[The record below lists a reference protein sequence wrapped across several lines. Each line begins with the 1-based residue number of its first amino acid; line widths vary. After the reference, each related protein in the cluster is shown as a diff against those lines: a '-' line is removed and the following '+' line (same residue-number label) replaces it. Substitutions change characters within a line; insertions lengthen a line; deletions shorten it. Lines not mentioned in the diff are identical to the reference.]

1 MTEQISNYRKYF
13 NIDEDVAYLNSAYM
27 GLLPKESVLRGSQGF
42 ELKSK
47 SWKIHWEDFYIRPE
61 NTRKLFSKL
70 INADTDSI
78 FFTPVKDETDLSIRV
93 IISLSISFGEA
104 PFHATLT

>member
-1 MTEQISNYRKYF
+1 M
-13 NIDEDVAYLNSAYM
+13 AYLNSAYM

-47 SWKIHWEDFYIRPE
+47 SWNIHWEDFYIRPE

-70 INADTDSI
+70 IDKEMILICLVLSSLQVEEK
-78 FFTPVKDETDLSIRV
+78 VKPT
-93 IISLSISFGEA
+93 
-104 PFHATLT
+104 